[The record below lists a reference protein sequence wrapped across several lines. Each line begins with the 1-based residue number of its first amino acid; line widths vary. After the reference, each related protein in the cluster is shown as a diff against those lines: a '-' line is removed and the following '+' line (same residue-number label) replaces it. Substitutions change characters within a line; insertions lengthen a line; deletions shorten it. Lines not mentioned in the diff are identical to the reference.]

1 VTVDD
6 QPAGKTPIAKVVKP
20 GRHKVQVALR
30 NHAEAEPAWVEV
42 PAGGIV
48 EHRARLYL
56 IPARERPN
64 VSATEGHGTA
74 VRVVK

>member
-1 VTVDD
+1 VD
-6 QPAGKTPIAKVVKP
+6 
-20 GRHKVQVALR
+20 
-30 NHAEAEPAWVEV
+30 V

-64 VSATEGHGTA
+64 VSPTEGHGTA
-74 VRVVK
+74 VRIVK